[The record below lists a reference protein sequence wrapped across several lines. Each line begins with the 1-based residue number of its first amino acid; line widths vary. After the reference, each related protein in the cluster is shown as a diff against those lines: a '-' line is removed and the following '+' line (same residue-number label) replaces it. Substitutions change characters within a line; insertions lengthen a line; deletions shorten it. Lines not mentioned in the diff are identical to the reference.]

1 MPDQLA
7 PVADKAGVV
16 VRKVDLDDR
25 LAADV
30 DWKQINEVET
40 FSTLAVF
47 QPLVLL
53 DDGTGKADGRG
64 CALQISHEIL
74 NLRH

>member
-7 PVADKAGVV
+7 PVAEAGVV

-30 DWKQINEVET
+30 DWKQKKW
-40 FSTLAVF
+40 SQALA
-47 QPLVLL
+47 
-53 DDGTGKADGRG
+53 GGG
-64 CALQISHEIL
+64 CYSDSGWK
-74 NLRH
+74 